1 MGLCQVP
8 KVRDSPGQKSE
19 ICNTNQTPPN
29 LLFPHY
35 ASILKM
41 FIGDDNKNNVFDS
54 TLQHVDSKCEND
66 IGSDAVVEKMTI
78 GEGFLLISRLRDK
91 SQAEI

>member
-1 MGLCQVP
+1 
-8 KVRDSPGQKSE
+8 
-19 ICNTNQTPPN
+19 
-29 LLFPHY
+29 
-35 ASILKM
+35 M
-41 FIGDDNKNNVFDS
+41 FLGDDNKNNVFDS